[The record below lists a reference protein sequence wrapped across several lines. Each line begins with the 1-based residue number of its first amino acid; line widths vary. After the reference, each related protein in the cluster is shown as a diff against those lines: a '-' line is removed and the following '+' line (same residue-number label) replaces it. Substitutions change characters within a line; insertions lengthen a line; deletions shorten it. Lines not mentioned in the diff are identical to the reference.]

1 MPQNSMEGQHLQ
13 DKPSWAGLGPSIPAR
28 RRLGEEIGSKHD
40 HWLIAMRQDWR
51 LPPLLVCIKT
61 SGSGSGEFSGGFS
74 GEFSGG
80 FKGEFSG
87 EFSGGFAGGFSGL
100 PSSSGVP
107 PHQKFFLWTFCICNR
122 QHTWIHFQIRFEFSE
137 QDWPPSSKILT
148 LHLVHKDLTD
158 SWIPASS
165 LTHPIEKD
173 GFSELLISIGDDQL
187 NAEKRIYLILPFSI
201 WVVGV
206 NILALFAKGGL
217 KIQSPSACGQIYLN
231 YLIILIILS

>member
-100 PSSSGVP
+100 PSSSGVSA
-107 PHQKFFLWTFCICNR
+107 T
-122 QHTWIHFQIRFEFSE
+122 
-137 QDWPPSSKILT
+137 SKIFPLNI
-148 LHLVHKDLTD
+148 LHLQPTTHLDTFPNQIWIFWTRLT
-158 SWIPASS
+158 SKFQNP
-165 LTHPIEKD
+165 
-173 GFSELLISIGDDQL
+173 
-187 NAEKRIYLILPFSI
+187 Y
-201 WVVGV
+201 
-206 NILALFAKGGL
+206 
-217 KIQSPSACGQIYLN
+217 SPPCSQGSHRFLDPC
-231 YLIILIILS
+231 